1 MNCYTIQKIMEK
13 IKFLNNSDFY
23 QLENI
28 NCYLLMKELKMIIKK
43 ELDEI
48 YLIIVNENFVKAH
61 YKFEEL
67 WKKYKNDKTTREE
80 SFILKALVNAS
91 LSIELYKMN
100 RIDHSKKIW
109 SIFKKYE
116 YLIDELN
123 NENKKEYKKIQELI
137 YIKKDKF
144 EYKT

>member
-1 MNCYTIQKIMEK
+1 MN
-13 IKFLNNSDFY
+13 
-23 QLENI
+23 
-28 NCYLLMKELKMIIKK
+28 IIK

-48 YLIIVNENFVKAH
+48 SLVLLSEDFVKAH

-91 LSIELYKMN
+91 ASIELYKMD

-109 SIFKKYE
+109 NIFKKYE

-123 NENKKEYKKIQELI
+123 SVNKKEYKKIQKLI
-137 YIKKDKF
+137 YIKRDKIQN
-144 EYKT
+144 

>member
-1 MNCYTIQKIMEK
+1 MTIE
-13 IKFLNNSDFY
+13 
-23 QLENI
+23 
-28 NCYLLMKELKMIIKK
+28 K

-48 YLIIVNENFVKAH
+48 YLIIVSEDFVKAH
-61 YKFEEL
+61 YKLEEL

-116 YLIDELN
+116 YLINKLN
-123 NENKKEYKKIQELI
+123 SKNKKEYKKIQELI
-137 YIKKDKF
+137 YRKKNKF
-144 EYKT
+144 EYNT